1 MHLARLRHSGRP
13 STAFLR
19 AVTVLVG
26 LVVLAVLVFEPHVEG
41 RNMGAT
47 PAEIYLHDPFL
58 LFVYV
63 GSIPFFIALFQAFKL
78 LGYVGY
84 VGSGESA
91 FSARSLRA
99 SPLIRDGARVTIG
112 FVVVGV
118 VILMF
123 VGEERPVALF
133 LGLLP
138 TLALLTVASSAAL
151 FERLLQ
157 RAVDLQ
163 AENDLTV

>member
-1 MHLARLRHSGRP
+1 MHLARLRQSGRP
-13 STAFLR
+13 SMMFLR

-26 LVVLAVLVFEPHVEG
+26 LVVLAGLVFEPHVEG
-41 RNMGAT
+41 RNMDAT

-63 GSIPFFIALFQAFKL
+63 GSIPFFMALFQAFRL
-78 LGYVGY
+78 LGY

-91 FSARSLRA
+91 FSVHSLRA
-99 SPLIRDGARVTIG
+99 SRLIRDGARVTIG

-133 LGLLP
+133 LGLIP
-138 TLALLTVASSAAL
+138 TLALLTIASSAAL

>member
-41 RNMGAT
+41 RNMDAT

-63 GSIPFFIALFQAFKL
+63 GSIPFFMALFQAFKL
-78 LGYVGY
+78 LGY

-99 SPLIRDGARVTIG
+99 SRRIRDGARVTIG

-133 LGLLP
+133 LGLVP

-163 AENDLTV
+163 SENDLTV

>member
-1 MHLARLRHSGRP
+1 M
-13 STAFLR
+13 
-19 AVTVLVG
+19 
-26 LVVLAVLVFEPHVEG
+26 
-41 RNMGAT
+41 
-47 PAEIYLHDPFL
+47 
-58 LFVYV
+58 
-63 GSIPFFIALFQAFKL
+63 
-78 LGYVGY
+78 
-84 VGSGESA
+84 
-91 FSARSLRA
+91 
-99 SPLIRDGARVTIG
+99 TIG

-133 LGLLP
+133 LGLVP

>member
-26 LVVLAVLVFEPHVEG
+26 LVVLAGLVFEPHVEG
-41 RNMGAT
+41 RNLHAT

-78 LGYVGY
+78 LGYVG
-84 VGSGESA
+84 SGESA
-91 FSARSLRA
+91 FSAHSLRA
-99 SPLIRDGARVTIG
+99 SRRIRDGARVTIG

>member
-1 MHLARLRHSGRP
+1 MPSDGPPRVGRP
-13 STAFLR
+13 STTFLQ

-26 LVVLAVLVFEPHVEG
+26 LGVLALLLFEPHVEG
-41 RNMGAT
+41 RNAT
-47 PAEIYLHDPFL
+47 ATLVEIYFHDPFL

-78 LGYVGY
+78 LGYVGSAE
-84 VGSGESA
+84 GA
-91 FSARSLRA
+91 FSARSVKATRR
-99 SPLIRDGARVTIG
+99 IRDYTRVALG

-123 VGEERPVALF
+123 VGDERTVALF
-133 LGLLP
+133 LGLVP
-138 TLALLTVASSAAL
+138 TLALLTLGASAAL

-163 AENDLTV
+163 SENDLTV